1 MPDSGRPGDNSI
13 TEVFRF
19 QVRVLV
25 SEFDHPAVA
34 AEFAF
39 YSRSKILIADTLSP
53 SDSSRLPESLNF
65 KLSGMLDDL
74 SLDDLHLKF
83 RSIMSLIPIVAEEAG
98 VSMTAPEGDMM
109 PQPRIDDIVPPETQ
123 RVLDWLATVL
133 VVDREVVAVTV
144 EEKEKDNI
152 GVLVSA
158 HVEIPAV
165 VRGGSTPCGSRSS
178 SRTRSSSQTRYLVG
192 PNPRYKDGKKKKGK
206 NRTECHG
213 WEAFGIRKPHTI
225 VDSLDVMD
233 SSLYALRMY
242 TKSM

>member
-1 MPDSGRPGDNSI
+1 VPDSGRPGDNSI

-19 QVRVLV
+19 RVRVLV
-25 SEFDHPAVA
+25 SEFDHPTVA

-39 YSRSKILIADTLSP
+39 YSRSKILIADTPSP

-83 RSIMSLIPIVAEEAG
+83 RSIVSLIPIVAEEAG

-158 HVEIPAV
+158 HVEMNGMS
-165 VRGGSTPCGSRSS
+165 RLGSFRY
-178 SRTRSSSQTRYLVG
+178 SQTTYDRRFLG
-192 PNPRYKDGKKKKGK
+192 CDGFIPICASYVYQV
-206 NRTECHG
+206 NVSV
-213 WEAFGIRKPHTI
+213 I
-225 VDSLDVMD
+225 VMD
-233 SSLYALRMY
+233 NYISVLITMQ
-242 TKSM
+242 